1 MNDIFDNLTRVKQA
15 RTKRCSS
22 WDVTGRNMDAWIIP
36 KGETRVLADIKGPG
50 KITHIWMTQGNDD
63 TEFLRKI
70 LLRFYWDGEENP
82 SILVPLGDFF
92 CLGHGMVNSFQSL
105 FFTASTGQQSRNKF
119 GHFVALNCYLPMPF
133 NKSARVELV
142 NETEFDHYQYFY
154 IDYET
159 YDSPLED
166 DVAYLHACFR
176 RENPTNGWAHEIT
189 ANAKPANIINDTD
202 KDNYLLME
210 AEGEG
215 HLVGFNLSVTNLQHF
230 VKRPHERT
238 WWGEGD
244 EMIFID
250 GEEWPPSI
258 HGTGSEDFLN
268 QAFGMQPNA
277 YLYNG
282 SSIYE
287 HETEGYQTSY
297 VFYVTNPVRFT
308 KSVRASIEHGHGNH
322 LSNEYSSVAYWY
334 QKEPHK
340 KFGIIPVRQRVPLV
354 RTFAFPEGSKTDPIP
369 VELNEEMK
377 EMKKLWEEKYKTKEV
392 DNELY

>member
-15 RTKRCSS
+15 RTTRCSS

-36 KGETRVLADIKGPG
+36 KRGTRVLADIKGPG

-159 YDSPLED
+159 YDSP
-166 DVAYLHACFR
+166 ASR
-176 RENPTNGWAHEIT
+176 RVLAALTN
-189 ANAKPANIINDTD
+189 
-202 KDNYLLME
+202 
-210 AEGEG
+210 
-215 HLVGFNLSVTNLQHF
+215 S
-230 VKRPHERT
+230 
-238 WWGEGD
+238 
-244 EMIFID
+244 
-250 GEEWPPSI
+250 
-258 HGTGSEDFLN
+258 
-268 QAFGMQPNA
+268 
-277 YLYNG
+277 
-282 SSIYE
+282 
-287 HETEGYQTSY
+287 SY
-297 VFYVTNPVRFT
+297 VFGF
-308 KSVRASIEHGHGNH
+308 
-322 LSNEYSSVAYWY
+322 
-334 QKEPHK
+334 
-340 KFGIIPVRQRVPLV
+340 
-354 RTFAFPEGSKTDPIP
+354 SKPCSAKIS
-369 VELNEEMK
+369 L
-377 EMKKLWEEKYKTKEV
+377 L
-392 DNELY
+392 

>member
-1 MNDIFDNLTRVKQA
+1 MKDFLDSMMYVKKA
-15 RTKRCSS
+15 RTRRFSS
-22 WDVTGRNMDAWIIP
+22 WDQTGRNQDAWTIK
-36 KGETRVLADIKGPG
+36 KGETMVLADIKGPG
-50 KITHIWMTQGNDD
+50 KITHIWMTQANED
-63 TEFLRKI
+63 TEFFRKV
-70 LLRFYWDGEENP
+70 LLKFYWDGEENP
-82 SILVPLGDFF
+82 SILAPLGDFF

-105 FFTASTGQQSRNKF
+105 FFTSSASGAFKNKF
-119 GHFVALNCYLPMPF
+119 GGFTALNCYLPMPF
-133 NKSARVELV
+133 NKSARVEMV
-142 NETEFDHYQYFY
+142 NESDSDHCQYFY

-159 YDSPLED
+159 YDAPFGD
-166 DVAYLHACFR
+166 DIAYLHACFR
-176 RENPTNGWAHEIT
+176 RENPANGWAHEIT
-189 ANAKPANIINDTD
+189 SNAPPSNIVNLTD
-202 KDNYLLME
+202 KDNYLLLD

-215 HLVGFNLSVTNLQHF
+215 HVIGFNLSVTNLQHH
-230 VKRPHERT
+230 VKRPHERS

-250 GEEWPPSI
+250 GEPWPPSL

-297 VFYVTNPVRFT
+297 IFYVTNPVRFT

-322 LSNEYSSVAYWY
+322 LANEYSSVAYWY

-340 KFGIIPVRQRVPLV
+340 IFGIIPVQQRLPLV
-354 RTFAFPEGSKTDPIP
+354 RTFAFPMGSKTDPIP
-369 VELNEEMK
+369 VELNDEMK
-377 EMKKLWEEKYKTKEV
+377 EMKKQWAEKYETR
-392 DNELY
+392 NEKGIY